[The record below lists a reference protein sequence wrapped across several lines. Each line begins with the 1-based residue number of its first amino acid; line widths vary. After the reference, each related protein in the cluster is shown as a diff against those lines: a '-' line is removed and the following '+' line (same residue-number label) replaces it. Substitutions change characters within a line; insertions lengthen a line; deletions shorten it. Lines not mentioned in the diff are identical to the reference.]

1 MSFANSLIYPILTV
15 YYLGSYFSVHP
26 TPWQHKITTS
36 MQYQQGLSP
45 SLSPLPPHVSLA
57 SGITGPVFEDFL
69 LGNTPVELFTVLVLT
84 YRRQQLLLELLEGLR
99 GVPFLHKVIV
109 VWNDPDEL
117 GDLDPPNI
125 RVPVLVRY

>member
-1 MSFANSLIYPILTV
+1 MLLNNLF
-15 YYLGSYFSVHP
+15 LGSYFSVTP
-26 TPWQHKITTS
+26 TPWQHKLTTS
-36 MQYQQGLSP
+36 MQYQQGFPP

-84 YRRQQLLLELLEGLR
+84 YRRQQLLLELLGGLK

-117 GDLDPPNI
+117 GNLS
-125 RVPVLVRY
+125 VPDIQVPIVVSLYLGISN